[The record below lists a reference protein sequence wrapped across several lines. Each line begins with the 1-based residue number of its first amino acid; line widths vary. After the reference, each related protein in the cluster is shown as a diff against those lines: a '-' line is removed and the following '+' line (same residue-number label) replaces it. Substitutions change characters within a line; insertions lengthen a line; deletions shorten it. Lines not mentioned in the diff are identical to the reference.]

1 MKNPVERTVAI
12 TGAGKGLGAAYAKY
26 LACNGMNVLVNNRI
40 HKNQKSSAEQI
51 VEEIRNMGGNASAN
65 HSSIEDPNSGKEILE
80 QCLDEFGSFDYLIN
94 NAGVAEGKTF
104 HQTTLQDFNE
114 IISINFT
121 GAVNVSH
128 ACFQHMYENDFGSI
142 LFTTSGAGLFGQHGM
157 PAYSSSKAGL
167 IGLAHSLHLEA
178 KTKNL
183 NINVLS
189 PFAFTNMTK
198 NFLST
203 SQKQQFTTDKV
214 TPIVKFLLESQ
225 RISGNIFIAGGGQFK
240 IAKMIE
246 NAGIDL
252 SALNQISD
260 VEIDNNLQ
268 SLMSL
273 EEVVTREDASES
285 FEALEN

>member
-1 MKNPVERTVAI
+1 MNNPVERTVAI

-51 VEEIRNMGGNASAN
+51 VEEIRSMGGNASAN

-80 QCLDEFGSFDYLIN
+80 QCLDVFGSFDYLIN

-198 NFLST
+198 NFLTT

-246 NAGIDL
+246 NTGIDL

-285 FEALEN
+285 FEALEH

>member
-1 MKNPVERTVAI
+1 MNKPVERTVAI

-51 VEEIRNMGGNASAN
+51 VEEIRSMGGNASAN

-198 NFLST
+198 NFLTT

-246 NAGIDL
+246 NTGIDL

-273 EEVVTREDASES
+273 EQVVTREDASES
-285 FEALEN
+285 FEALER

>member
-1 MKNPVERTVAI
+1 MSNPVQRTVAI

-40 HKNQKSSAEQI
+40 HKNQKSSAEEI

-246 NAGIDL
+246 NTGIDL

-285 FEALEN
+285 FEALEH

>member
-1 MKNPVERTVAI
+1 MNNPVERTVAI

-198 NFLST
+198 NFLTT

-246 NAGIDL
+246 NTGIDL

-285 FEALEN
+285 FEALEH

>member
-128 ACFQHMYENDFGSI
+128 ACFQHMYENNFGSI

>member
-1 MKNPVERTVAI
+1 MNNPVERTVAI

-198 NFLST
+198 NFLTT

-246 NAGIDL
+246 NTGIDL
-252 SALNQISD
+252 SALNQISN
-260 VEIDNNLQ
+260 VEINNNLQ

-273 EEVVTREDASES
+273 EDLVTREDASES
-285 FEALEN
+285 FEALEH

>member
-1 MKNPVERTVAI
+1 MNKPVERTVAI

-51 VEEIRNMGGNASAN
+51 VEEIRSMGGNASAN

-198 NFLST
+198 NFLTT

-246 NAGIDL
+246 NTGIDL

>member
-1 MKNPVERTVAI
+1 MNKPVERTVAI

-51 VEEIRNMGGNASAN
+51 VEEIRSMGGNASAN

-198 NFLST
+198 NFLTT

-246 NAGIDL
+246 NTGIDL

-285 FEALEN
+285 FEALEH

>member
-1 MKNPVERTVAI
+1 MNKPVERTVAI

-26 LACNGMNVLVNNRI
+26 LASNGMNVLVNNRI
-40 HKNQKSSAEQI
+40 HKNQKSSAEKI

-65 HSSIEDPNSGKEILE
+65 HSSIQDPNSGKEILE

-198 NFLST
+198 NFLTT

-246 NAGIDL
+246 NTGIDL

-285 FEALEN
+285 FEALEH

>member
-1 MKNPVERTVAI
+1 MNKPVERTVAI

-51 VEEIRNMGGNASAN
+51 VEEIRSMGGNASAN

-198 NFLST
+198 NFLTT

-246 NAGIDL
+246 NTGIDL

-285 FEALEN
+285 FEALER

>member
-1 MKNPVERTVAI
+1 M
-12 TGAGKGLGAAYAKY
+12 
-26 LACNGMNVLVNNRI
+26 
-40 HKNQKSSAEQI
+40 
-51 VEEIRNMGGNASAN
+51 
-65 HSSIEDPNSGKEILE
+65 
-80 QCLDEFGSFDYLIN
+80 FFDYLIN

-189 PFAFTNMTK
+189 PFG
-198 NFLST
+198 
-203 SQKQQFTTDKV
+203 
-214 TPIVKFLLESQ
+214 P
-225 RISGNIFIAGGGQFK
+225 GNPEPRFI
-240 IAKMIE
+240 IE
-246 NAGIDL
+246 NFRQPDSHLGFIFSDFLTMGQLLCL
-252 SALNQISD
+252 SLIH
-260 VEIDNNLQ
+260 I
-268 SLMSL
+268 
-273 EEVVTREDASES
+273 
-285 FEALEN
+285 

>member
-1 MKNPVERTVAI
+1 MNNPVERTVAI

-246 NAGIDL
+246 NTGIDL

>member
-1 MKNPVERTVAI
+1 MNKPVEKTVAI

-51 VEEIRNMGGNASAN
+51 VEEIRSMGGNASAN

-189 PFAFTNMTK
+189 PFAFTSMTK
-198 NFLST
+198 NFLTT

-285 FEALEN
+285 FEALER

>member
-1 MKNPVERTVAI
+1 MSNPVQRTVAI

-51 VEEIRNMGGNASAN
+51 VEEIRNMGGNAAAN

-246 NAGIDL
+246 NTGIDL

>member
-1 MKNPVERTVAI
+1 MNNPVKRTVAI

-51 VEEIRNMGGNASAN
+51 VEEIRSMGGNASAN

-198 NFLST
+198 NFLTT

-246 NAGIDL
+246 NTGIDL

-285 FEALEN
+285 FEALER

>member
-1 MKNPVERTVAI
+1 MNNPVERTVAI

-157 PAYSSSKAGL
+157 PGYSSSKAGL

-273 EEVVTREDASES
+273 EEVFTREDASES
-285 FEALEN
+285 FEALEH

>member
-1 MKNPVERTVAI
+1 MSNPVQRTVAI

-40 HKNQKSSAEQI
+40 HKNQKSSAEEI

-178 KTKNL
+178 KKKNL

-189 PFAFTNMTK
+189 PFALTNMTK

-203 SQKQQFTTDKV
+203 SQKQKFTTDKV

-225 RISGNIFIAGGGQFK
+225 RISGNIFIA
-240 IAKMIE
+240 
-246 NAGIDL
+246 
-252 SALNQISD
+252 
-260 VEIDNNLQ
+260 
-268 SLMSL
+268 
-273 EEVVTREDASES
+273 
-285 FEALEN
+285 

>member
-1 MKNPVERTVAI
+1 MNNPVERTVAI

-40 HKNQKSSAEQI
+40 HKNQKSSAEEI

-198 NFLST
+198 NFLTT

-240 IAKMIE
+240 IAKMVE

-260 VEIDNNLQ
+260 VEINNNLQ
-268 SLMSL
+268 LLMSL

>member
-1 MKNPVERTVAI
+1 MNNPVERTVAI

-198 NFLST
+198 NFLTT

-246 NAGIDL
+246 NTGIDL

-285 FEALEN
+285 FEALER

>member
-198 NFLST
+198 NFLTT
-203 SQKQQFTTDKV
+203 SQKQQYTTDKV

-246 NAGIDL
+246 NTGIDL

-285 FEALEN
+285 FEALEH

>member
-1 MKNPVERTVAI
+1 VNKPVERTVAI

-51 VEEIRNMGGNASAN
+51 VEEIRSMGGNASAN

-198 NFLST
+198 NFLTT

-246 NAGIDL
+246 NTGIDL

-285 FEALEN
+285 FEALER

>member
-1 MKNPVERTVAI
+1 MNKPVERTVAI

-51 VEEIRNMGGNASAN
+51 VEEIRSMGGNASAN

-121 GAVNVSH
+121 GAVNVHMH
-128 ACFQHMYENDFGSI
+128 AFSMYENDFGSI

-198 NFLST
+198 NFLTT

-246 NAGIDL
+246 NTGIDL

-285 FEALEN
+285 FEALER

>member
-1 MKNPVERTVAI
+1 MNNPVKRTVAI

-26 LACNGMNVLVNNRI
+26 LASNGMNVLVNNRI
-40 HKNQKSSAEQI
+40 HKNQKSSAEKI

-94 NAGVAEGKTF
+94 NAGVAEAKTF

-198 NFLST
+198 NFLTT

-246 NAGIDL
+246 NTGIDL

-273 EEVVTREDASES
+273 EEVVIREDASES
-285 FEALEN
+285 FEALEH

>member
-1 MKNPVERTVAI
+1 MNKPVERTVAI

-203 SQKQQFTTDKV
+203 SQKHQFTTDKV

-285 FEALEN
+285 FEALER

>member
-1 MKNPVERTVAI
+1 MNNPVKRTVAI

-26 LACNGMNVLVNNRI
+26 LASNGMNVLVNNRI

-51 VEEIRNMGGNASAN
+51 VEEIRSMGGNASAN

-198 NFLST
+198 NFLTT

-246 NAGIDL
+246 NTGIDL

-285 FEALEN
+285 FEALEH

>member
-1 MKNPVERTVAI
+1 MNNPVERTVAI

-26 LACNGMNVLVNNRI
+26 LACNGMNVPVNNRI

-198 NFLST
+198 NFLTT

-246 NAGIDL
+246 NTGIDL

-285 FEALEN
+285 FEALEH

>member
-51 VEEIRNMGGNASAN
+51 VEEIRNMGGNAAAN

-128 ACFQHMYENDFGSI
+128 ACFQHMYENNFGSI

-178 KTKNL
+178 KKKNL

-189 PFAFTNMTK
+189 PFALTNKTK

>member
-1 MKNPVERTVAI
+1 LNNSHKRTVAI

-26 LACNGMNVLVNNRI
+26 LASNGLNILVNNRV
-40 HKNQKSSAEQI
+40 HKDQLSSAEEI
-51 VEEIRNMGGNASAN
+51 AKEIRDMGGNAESN
-65 HSSIEDPNSGKEILE
+65 HSSIENPNSGKEILE
-80 QCLDEFGSFDYLIN
+80 QCLDVFGSLDYLIN
-94 NAGVAEGKTF
+94 NAGVAEGRTF
-104 HQTTLQDFNE
+104 HQTTLEDFNE
-114 IISINFT
+114 IISINFN

-128 ACFQHMYENDFGSI
+128 ACFKHMYKNDFGSI

-157 PAYSSSKAGL
+157 PAYSSSKAAL

-178 KTKNL
+178 KKKNL

-203 SQKQQFTTDKV
+203 SQKQQFTAEKI
-214 TPIVKFLLESQ
+214 TPLVKLLLESQ
-225 RISGNIFIAGGGQFK
+225 SISGNIFIAGGGYFK
-240 IAKMIE
+240 IARMIE
-246 NAGIDL
+246 NNGINL
-252 SALNQISD
+252 SALNHISD
-260 VEIDNNLQ
+260 VEIKDHLE

-273 EEVVTREDASES
+273 DEIVTREDASES

>member
-1 MKNPVERTVAI
+1 MNKPVERTVAI

-51 VEEIRNMGGNASAN
+51 VEEIRSMGGNASAN

-189 PFAFTNMTK
+189 PFAFTSMTK
-198 NFLST
+198 NFLTT

-246 NAGIDL
+246 NTGIDL

-285 FEALEN
+285 FEALER

>member
-1 MKNPVERTVAI
+1 MNKPVERTVAI

-40 HKNQKSSAEQI
+40 HKNQKSSAEKI

-198 NFLST
+198 NFLTT

-246 NAGIDL
+246 NTGIDL

-285 FEALEN
+285 FEALEH

>member
-1 MKNPVERTVAI
+1 VNKPVERTVAI

-198 NFLST
+198 NFLTT

-246 NAGIDL
+246 NTGIDL

>member
-1 MKNPVERTVAI
+1 VKNPVERTVAI

>member
-1 MKNPVERTVAI
+1 M
-12 TGAGKGLGAAYAKY
+12 
-26 LACNGMNVLVNNRI
+26 
-40 HKNQKSSAEQI
+40 
-51 VEEIRNMGGNASAN
+51 
-65 HSSIEDPNSGKEILE
+65 E

-198 NFLST
+198 NFLTT

-246 NAGIDL
+246 NTGIDL

-285 FEALEN
+285 FEALER

>member
-1 MKNPVERTVAI
+1 VNNPVERTVAI

-128 ACFQHMYENDFGSI
+128 ACFQHMYKNDFGSI

-246 NAGIDL
+246 NTGIDL

>member
-1 MKNPVERTVAI
+1 MNKLVERTVAI

-51 VEEIRNMGGNASAN
+51 VEEIRSMGGNASAN

-198 NFLST
+198 NFLTT

-246 NAGIDL
+246 NTGIDL

-285 FEALEN
+285 FEALER

>member
-1 MKNPVERTVAI
+1 MNNPVERTVAI

>member
-1 MKNPVERTVAI
+1 MNKPVERTVAI

-198 NFLST
+198 NFLTT

-246 NAGIDL
+246 NTGIDL

-285 FEALEN
+285 FEALER